1 MINALL
7 GERYLAEGVLP
18 TTNEINV
25 LKWAGPADDEQAD
38 TQASAAAAPP
48 ATPACFR
55 PAFRRP
61 LCYSVQHR
69 RPAAGAAS
77 PPPHE
82 EEKRQKEWR
91 KEHLCCNYNYY
102 YQYTS
107 LRARMQDSD
116 GVFVRH
122 LPAELLR
129 EVNVVDTPGTNVILG
144 RQQRLT
150 EEYVPRADLVSC
162 SSLRPMAGCPRVACL
177 RVDDGRRLQMGAT
190 PPPGSAALLAAR
202 PADPV
207 LSSHPE
213 PPIPDPASPPMPF
226 PPFLTTTHTHAYPLT
241 PPPPNP
247 GRSCL

>member
-1 MINALL
+1 MKKSSVKRN
-7 GERYLAEGVLP
+7 GEKNICVAH
-18 TTNEINV
+18 TITSITN
-25 LKWAGPADDEQAD
+25 
-38 TQASAAAAPP
+38 
-48 ATPACFR
+48 
-55 PAFRRP
+55 
-61 LCYSVQHR
+61 
-69 RPAAGAAS
+69 
-77 PPPHE
+77 
-82 EEKRQKEWR
+82 
-91 KEHLCCNYNYY
+91 
-102 YQYTS
+102 TS

-177 RVDDGRRLQMGAT
+177 LVEDGRRLRMDAA

-226 PPFLTTTHTHAYPLT
+226 PPFLTTTHTHAYPLPHPPT
-241 PPPPNP
+241 PAGPVCDERRPPLHRERGQVPAVRAP
-247 GRSCL
+247 LGQEGRLRGQQGERRRA